1 MFPVWSAAVTAD
13 QVFGGMAV
21 SEFGEE
27 GEAPQ
32 RLVWTRPVLEDL
44 GDLGSVLGG
53 AGANTE
59 NSSGQSS

>member
-1 MFPVWSAAVTAD
+1 
-13 QVFGGMAV
+13 V

-27 GEAPQ
+27 GETPQ

-53 AGANTE
+53 AGGGFESTGVPFPSE
-59 NSSGQSS
+59 TGS

>member
-1 MFPVWSAAVTAD
+1 
-13 QVFGGMAV
+13 MAV
-21 SEFGEE
+21 SQFEEE

-53 AGANTE
+53 AGVGFEDTGSPAPTT
-59 NSSGQSS
+59 S

>member
-1 MFPVWSAAVTAD
+1 
-13 QVFGGMAV
+13 MAV